1 MCQKRNKCLKIEE
14 KSIEMDALKKKQ
26 MLNRKA
32 VKSRKSYDSM
42 DCEKQEKY
50 LNAIRN
56 QSAIA
61 QQNRKISKLHVD
73 VCISQFCQKIKEGP
87 YYVCTVC
94 NRMFNRK
101 SVLIFNKQKYVNC
114 NIQNV
119 FTEKLSFDNK
129 EYICKTCHSKVIKGK
144 APCQAVYNDMFADD
158 IPTELSTLE
167 KLEQILIAQRIVFE
181 KIVVMPKGQQRK
193 IKGAIR
199 NVPVECDKT
208 CQTLPRAPESS
219 GIIFLK
225 LKRKLQFRGHV
236 YYQAVRPEIVLNA
249 LNWLKANNELYK
261 TITIDI
267 DRIDRD
273 LTTLEVTS
281 ISECNTSTST
291 DVEQPMN
298 EQDLSTD
305 GIITEQINEPKNE
318 KPVINETSKKAQQED
333 QEEEIDD
340 PLNKHRAPTNETCT
354 KAIIPDYPVTI
365 DQQNVST
372 GQEIYSIA
380 PGENKDPV
388 SFMKDKKCEELS
400 FPVLFP
406 KGRYGYATGRKIHL
420 TPTKYFNARLLH
432 HSGRFANN
440 P

>member
-1 MCQKRNKCLKIEE
+1 MCQKRNKCLKVEE

-42 DCEKQEKY
+42 DCEKQEKF

-73 VCISQFCQKIKEGP
+73 VCISQFCQKIEEGS

-94 NRMFNRK
+94 NGMLYRK

-129 EYICKTCHSKVIKGK
+129 EYIRKTCHSKVIKGRV
-144 APCQAVYNDMFADD
+144 PCQAVYNDMFADD

-181 KIVVMPKGQQRK
+181 KTVVVPKGQQRK

-199 NVPVECDKT
+199 NVLVECDKI
-208 CQTLPRAPESS
+208 CQTLPHAPESS
-219 GIIFLK
+219 GIILLK

-267 DRIDRD
+267 DKIDSD

-281 ISECNTSTST
+281 IPECNTSTST

-305 GIITEQINEPKNE
+305 GIITE
-318 KPVINETSKKAQQED
+318 
-333 QEEEIDD
+333 
-340 PLNKHRAPTNETCT
+340 
-354 KAIIPDYPVTI
+354 
-365 DQQNVST
+365 
-372 GQEIYSIA
+372 
-380 PGENKDPV
+380 
-388 SFMKDKKCEELS
+388 
-400 FPVLFP
+400 
-406 KGRYGYATGRKIHL
+406 
-420 TPTKYFNARLLH
+420 
-432 HSGRFANN
+432 
-440 P
+440 